1 MKLLLYNQ
9 SLYNDSAFNQEI
21 QNVYIEINITCQ
33 INSCTRVRNISK
45 NIGIETSV
53 LAETTAL
60 CLANSNLSINV
71 NVNTDYQRIRNI
83 ALACGVVINTNVSSS
98 ALRNIG
104 LHANVS
110 LDNIAIANA
119 NYSGLSNIN
128 VSSAISTSILG
139 TCTTSTTIN
148 VAVNTD
154 VTRTRMIAT
163 RFGQALK
170 INASNNEGLKI
181 QNTGNIIFNNR
192 GSVECLIYTYNA
204 TSTNDRYIFDGGGV
218 LNKNLTI
225 IVTTD
230 NKLKVSFGNGITTY
244 NIISSKTL
252 LRDGAS
258 WIYVGW
264 DENGVEVYIDMQ
276 KVGES
281 SVKPNIEF
289 GPYIYVGCSASQT
302 NSLDGYLDEFRINSR
317 KRTEEELLQIQSS
330 TSPLEWDMDTTYL
343 LHFDGNL
350 NLPAVKRGIWQSPV
364 LDVSLAKDLASSR
377 AYINS
382 VLSGGGSVV
391 IQSRSASQP
400 NGVWSEWYD
409 SAFDLSLLHPAN
421 YYIQVRLIY
430 TLLNDSASVSTDSLK
445 INYDTNSEVE
455 VLTSDMA
462 SSELFNF
469 ATLLDKVIIINGI
482 NAPRVYDGEN
492 ISLLNGNPPYAKYIV
507 THKNR
512 IFMANTNS
520 NPSRLYFSDILNIES
535 WPVLNFIDI
544 NPNDGDE
551 ITGLLPYGD
560 YLIITKKQ
568 SIWLLT
574 GEGIN
579 TFAVKRIHADKGC
592 YAPRSLTIVDG
603 YLCFVSDDGIYFS
616 DLSKCV
622 LISERIK
629 NYWNKL
635 NKRRLNQAAS
645 YYLDHKL
652 YVAVPEGNSMYN
664 NAVIVYDT
672 LRKSFACIRK
682 NINLSCFASYREAGS
697 ITYLA
702 GSSIKGQVYKLNEG
716 YSDDNN
722 PITFV
727 YKSKDFDFRMPDV
740 YKRWNEIL
748 LQVRPSQ
755 TSAELIFTFYVD
767 GREVGSTTVSVPGV
781 STEDIY
787 TIQVLASKAG
797 VIGGRRLAMKITQN
811 VLNNPVGIHRI
822 SIKYIS
828 QSTKPTIYA

>member
-1 MKLLLYNQ
+1 MAQ
-9 SLYNDSAFNQEI
+9 
-21 QNVYIEINITCQ
+21 IEINVTCQ
-33 INSCTRVRNISK
+33 VNSNIRIRNISK
-45 NIGIETSV
+45 NVGVEAFITATI
-53 LAETTAL
+53 TAL
-60 CLANSNLSINV
+60 CTTNANLLASINV
-71 NVNTDYQRIRNI
+71 NTNYQRMRNTS
-83 ALACGVVINTNVSSS
+83 VICSILINANVSSK
-98 ALRNIG
+98 ALRSVS
-104 LHANVS
+104 LYANVN
-110 LDNIAIANA
+110 LNNVVTTNV
-119 NYSGLSNIN
+119 NYVNSSRIN
-128 VSSAISTSILG
+128 VSSIISTSILG
-139 TCTTSTTIN
+139 ICLTSATIN
-148 VAVNTD
+148 AGVNTA
-154 VTRTRMIAT
+154 VARTRMLAS

-170 INASNNEGLKI
+170 INAINNEGLKI
-181 QNTGNIIFNNR
+181 QNTGNIIFNNK
-192 GSVECLIYTYNA
+192 GAIECLIYTYNA

-230 NKLKVSFGNGITTY
+230 NKLKVSFGDGITTY
-244 NIISSKTL
+244 NIISSNTL

-264 DENGVEVYIDMQ
+264 DDNGVEVYIDMQ
-276 KVGES
+276 KAGES
-281 SVKPNIEF
+281 VVKPNIEF
-289 GPYIYVGCSASQT
+289 GSYIYIGCSSAQT
-302 NSLDGYLDEFRINSR
+302 NSLDGYLDEFRISSR
-317 KRTEEELLQIQSS
+317 KRTAQELLQVKISD
-330 TSPLEWDMDTTYL
+330 SPLDWDMDTTYL

-350 NLPAVKRGIWQSPV
+350 NLPAVKRGVWQSPV

-377 AYINS
+377 AFINA
-382 VLSGGGSVV
+382 VLSGGGSVA
-391 IQSRSASQP
+391 IQSRSAPEP

-409 SAFDLSLLHPAN
+409 SASDLSLLHPPN
-421 YYIQVRLIY
+421 YYIQIRLIY
-430 TLLNDSASVSTDSLK
+430 TLLNDNASVSTDSLK

-469 ATLLDKVIIINGI
+469 ATLLDKVIITNGVD
-482 NAPRVYDGEN
+482 APRVYDGES
-492 ISLLNGNPPYAKYIV
+492 ILLLNGNPPYAKYVI

-512 IFMANTNS
+512 VFMANTNT

-544 NPNDGDE
+544 SPNDGNE
-551 ITGLLPYGD
+551 ITGLLPFSD

-568 SIWLLT
+568 SVWLLT

-592 YAPRSLTIVDG
+592 IAPRSLTIVDG

-629 NYWNKL
+629 NYWSKL

-645 YYLDHKL
+645 YYFDNKL

-672 LRKSFACIRK
+672 IRKSFTCIRK
-682 NINLSCFASYREAGS
+682 NVNFSCFTPYRESGS

-702 GSSIKGQVYKLNEG
+702 GSSQKGQVYKLNEG

-722 PITFV
+722 PIVFV
-727 YKSKDFDFRMPDV
+727 YKSKDLDFGMPDI

-748 LQVRPSQ
+748 LQVRPPQ
-755 TSAELIFTFYVD
+755 TNAELIFTFYVD
-767 GREVGSTTVSVPGV
+767 GREVGSTTVKIPAT
-781 STEDIY
+781 STNEIY
-787 TIQVLASKAG
+787 TVQVLASKAG
-797 VIGGRRLAMKITQN
+797 VVGGRRLAMKISQN

-822 SIKYIS
+822 SIKYIT
-828 QSTKPTIYA
+828 QSIQPTIYA